1 MSYFTH
7 LHCHTE
13 YSLLDGAIRISDLCS
28 RAVDLGM
35 PAAAITDHGNL
46 FGALNFYLEARK
58 FGIKPIIGCEVYI
71 AHSHHQDREQLRYH
85 LVLLAMN
92 RNGYQ
97 NLIRIVTKGWLD
109 GFYYKPRVDKDI
121 LKRHSQDLIALSA
134 CLQGEV
140 QYALRQQGYDQARAR
155 ALEYASIFPGRFYL
169 ELEANGIPEQQ
180 EVNDG
185 LLEMSRDTGLPV
197 VATNDCHYL
206 GPNDAQAHDI
216 LLCIQT
222 NAKVQDRSRMRF
234 DTDQLYYKS
243 LEEMEREFAHCPQA
257 LENVQ
262 DIVRNCSLELKTDR
276 LHFPRYTP
284 TMGKTLDEEFIR
296 LSREGLEQRFSELP
310 YMVDQDLYRQRLE
323 EELEIICSMGF
334 PGYFLIVQDFIN
346 WAKSRDI
353 PVGPGRGS
361 AAGSLVAYALRITN
375 LDPIR
380 YNLLFERFLNKERAS
395 MPDIDVDFCYDQREK
410 VIRYVSEKYGRD
422 SVAQITTFGTMKA
435 RAVVRD
441 VGRAL
446 GLKLSLTDKMA
457 KLIPEELKMTI
468 DKAMEQ
474 EPELR
479 RMAEQDENI
488 AGLMDICRR
497 LEGLVRHASTHAAGI
512 VISDRAMHEHLPLY
526 RGKKGEV
533 VTQFDMKRVEKVGL
547 IKFDFLGLK
556 TLTVIK
562 NAMELASR
570 GGKQVP
576 DLNRLPLDD
585 PGTYELLG
593 QGLTDGVFQL
603 ESPGMRK
610 VLMDLKPTCFED
622 IIALLALYRPGPLE
636 SGMVTDFVQR
646 KHGRTQVTYPHPEL
660 EPILNE
666 TYGVILYQEQVM
678 KIAQVLAG
686 DSLGD
691 GDILRRAMG
700 KKEAGVM
707 ARQRSKF
714 LQGAREHNVDEET
727 AEHIFDLME
736 KFAGYGFN
744 KSHSAA
750 YALISYQTAYLKTH
764 FPQEFMAALITS
776 EVSNTDKVIAHVNA
790 CRDLSIKVLP
800 PCINSSLY
808 AFSVEGNNVRF
819 GLAGIKN
826 VGQGAIEAIVQ
837 ERDRN
842 GPFTSLLEFCERMN
856 TRKVTRRVM
865 EMLIKSG
872 AMDSLGCSRQGLLKG
887 LDMVVSRAQ
896 RSARHKSQGQL
907 SMLNLVVEK
916 DECAVPG
923 LGLDCPENEFLEY
936 AEEEKLKLEKESLG
950 FYLSGHPLL
959 PFKEEI
965 QRCSFNTVREC
976 LELKP
981 GTHVEIAA
989 MVVGRKEHTNKKGD
1003 KMAFCQIEDLTG
1015 TAEVTFFGDAYS
1027 RYRQTLDS
1035 EQPLLLKA
1043 RISSYQ
1049 GMQNSRDDAAEA
1061 SKQVKLTAESVS
1073 LLGQIA
1079 LNSNE
1084 PVMIRVSV
1092 PDDQEPVWTDRLKS
1106 LIQKHPGN
1114 VPVHIVVD
1122 LDEEILC
1129 RLRLGPDYRVN
1140 PGQGFW
1146 SEVQGLISLSGN
1158 GSQT

>member
-1 MSYFTH
+1 MSDFCH

-13 YSLLDGAIRISDLCS
+13 YSLLDGAIRITDLCA

-35 PAAAITDHGNL
+35 PAAAITDHGNM
-46 FGALNFYLEARK
+46 FGALNFYLEAK
-58 FGIKPIIGCEVYI
+58 KYGIKPIIGCEVYV
-71 AHSHHQDREQLRYH
+71 AQNHHQDREQLRYH
-85 LVLLAMN
+85 LVLLAMD
-92 RNGYQ
+92 RQGYH
-97 NLIRIVTKGWLD
+97 NLVKIVTRGWLD

-121 LKRHSQDLIALSA
+121 LKAHNQGLICLSA

-140 QYALRQQGYDQARAR
+140 QHVMRRQGYGRAR
-155 ALEYASIFPGRFYL
+155 ETAQQYADIFPGRFYL
-169 ELEANGIPEQQ
+169 EMEANGIPEQM
-180 EVNDG
+180 EVNDQ
-185 LLEMSRDTGLPV
+185 LLEMSRDTHLPV

-206 GPNDAQAHDI
+206 GSDDVQAHDI

-222 NAKVQDRSRMRF
+222 NAKVQDSSRMRF

-243 LEEMEREFAHCPQA
+243 VEEMEKEFAHCPQA

-262 DIVRNCSLELKTDR
+262 EIIKRCNLEIETDTF
-276 LHFPRYTP
+276 HFPRYTP
-284 TMGKTLDEEFIR
+284 SREKTLDEEFIC
-296 LSREGLEQRFSELP
+296 LSREGLEQRFNELP
-310 YMVDQDLYRQRLE
+310 YSVDQQAYRERLE

-346 WAKSRDI
+346 WAKSQGI

-380 YNLLFERFLNKERAS
+380 YNLLFERFLNRERAS

-410 VIRYVSEKYGRD
+410 VIRYVADKYGRD

-446 GLKLSLTDKMA
+446 GMKLSLTDKIA

-474 EPELR
+474 EPDLR
-479 RMAEQDENI
+479 KIVQEDEEV
-488 AGLMDICRR
+488 ARLMDICRR

-512 VISDRAMHEHLPLY
+512 VISDRAMQEHLPLY

-556 TLTVIK
+556 TLTVLK
-562 NAMELASR
+562 DTLELASR
-570 GGKQVP
+570 NGHNTP
-576 DLNRLPLDD
+576 DLDSLPLED
-585 PGTYELLG
+585 PETFKLLG
-593 QGLTDGVFQL
+593 RGLTDGVFQL
-603 ESPGMRK
+603 ESSGMRN
-610 VLMDLKPTCFED
+610 VLVDLKPTCFED

-636 SGMVTDFVQR
+636 SGMVTDFIKR
-646 KHGRTQVTYPHPEL
+646 KHNLTPVEYPHPEL
-660 EPILNE
+660 EPVLKE

-686 DSLGD
+686 YSLGD

-700 KKEAGVM
+700 KKEASVM

-714 LQGAREHNVDEET
+714 LQGAKEHGVNEET
-727 AEHIFDLME
+727 AEYIFDLVE

-750 YALISYQTAYLKTH
+750 YALISYQTAYLKAH
-764 FPQEFMAALITS
+764 FPNEFMAALITS
-776 EVSNTDKVIAHVNA
+776 EVNNTDKVIAHVNA
-790 CRDLSIKVLP
+790 CRDMEITVLP
-800 PCINSSLY
+800 PCINSSLDE
-808 AFSVEGNNVRF
+808 FSVENNQVRF
-819 GLAGIKN
+819 GLSGIKN
-826 VGQGAIEAIVQ
+826 VGRSAIEAIIL
-837 ERDRN
+837 ERKKN
-842 GPFTSLLEFCERMN
+842 GPFENLLDFCERVGS
-856 TRKVTRRVM
+856 RKAGKRVL

-872 AMDSLGCSRQGLLKG
+872 AMDNLGCSRRALLAG
-887 LDMVVSRAQ
+887 MDMVAARAQ
-896 RSARHKSQGQL
+896 RSARNRVKGQL
-907 SMLNLVVEK
+907 SMLSLLGEDTCSVR
-916 DECAVPG
+916 G
-923 LGLDCPENEFLEY
+923 LGLDCPENELE
-936 AEEEKLKLEKESLG
+936 EFQEDEKLKLEKEALG

-959 PFKEEI
+959 PFRRDI
-965 QRCSFNTVREC
+965 RRLSLNTVQEC

-981 GTHVEIAA
+981 GTQVELPVII
-989 MVVGRKEHTNKKGD
+989 VGKKEHVSKKGD

-1015 TAEVTFFGDAYS
+1015 TAEVTIFGDLYS
-1027 RYRQTLDS
+1027 TCREVVNS

-1049 GMQNSRDDAAEA
+1049 GAQSTAEENGETP
-1061 SKQVKLTAESVS
+1061 KQVKFTAENISYLSQAIANGNQPVEIDAELQGVPGDQWIQDLKN
-1073 LLGQIA
+1073 LLAGYPGHI
-1079 LNSNE
+1079 
-1084 PVMIRVSV
+1084 PVCLHL
-1092 PDDQEPVWTDRLKS
+1092 RLED
-1106 LIQKHPGN
+1106 HTR
-1114 VPVHIVVD
+1114 
-1122 LDEEILC
+1122 C
-1129 RLRLGPDYRVN
+1129 RLMLGPNYCVT
-1140 PGQGFW
+1140 PGQEFW
-1146 SEVQGLISLSGN
+1146 ARLDKLGAPNL
-1158 GSQT
+1158 